1 MENRCQYGGSEMQ
14 VLSEREIE
22 DILVLHPE
30 LIEDHLTLIG
40 RQEQL
45 ENRRTDLT
53 FRDKMERLL
62 LVELKKDIV
71 LEEHVEQIED
81 YIHRLKK
88 SYGGELRGLLIGQEI
103 PPSIQSLCDQRN
115 IEWKEIVVEDIYMYL
130 QQKNSDLLNQMFFSE
145 KLHKKAKEVKTMDF
159 QEYLNETSP
168 FGVPYTTYQFFQ
180 PIDAS
185 PELSGDNEANQLV
198 ADHFKDLILKLQFDR
213 TMFNGNARVIRKP
226 DSDARW
232 VVKTKEGAW
241 QGYVLDYLL
250 YTKDSKQPIPCELY
264 LGTIGY
270 RGNKPTFKDGKSRF
284 IVLDIGKGKQKAST
298 QYGFHKYL
306 RTEVKA
312 LYPFYE
318 LKFNAVGIPKV
329 NWEKVYYSLEHF
341 GYYVQNSDNEKSKL
355 LWIGEIAL
363 DKEDTDMKIGNLI
376 EALFANTIVKAH
388 YKKGDTGISFK
399 FLSSLFKD

>member
-1 MENRCQYGGSEMQ
+1 MQ
-14 VLSEREIE
+14 VLSEKEIE

-30 LIEDHLTLIG
+30 LIENGLTLLG
-40 RQEQL
+40 RQKQL

-53 FRDKMERLL
+53 FRDKLGRLL

-88 SYGGELRGLLIGQEI
+88 SYDGELRGILIGQVI
-103 PPSIQSLCDQRN
+103 PPSIQSLCDQKS
-115 IEWKEIVVEDIYMYL
+115 IEWKEIAVEDIYTYL
-130 QQKNSDLLNQMFFSE
+130 QQKNSDLLDQMFFSE

-168 FGVPYTTYQFFQ
+168 FGGPYTSYQFFR

-185 PELSGDNEANQLV
+185 PELSEDNNANQQV
-198 ADHFKDLILKLQFDR
+198 ADHFKDMILNLQFDR
-213 TMFNGNARVIRKP
+213 TMFDGNVRVIRKT
-226 DSDARW
+226 DSEARW
-232 VVKTKEGAW
+232 IVKTKDGAW

-250 YTKDSKQPIPCELY
+250 YTKDALQPIPCELY

-284 IVLDIGKGKQKAST
+284 IVLDIGKGKQKATT
-298 QYGFHKYL
+298 QYGFHKYI

-329 NWEKVYYSLEHF
+329 NWEKIYYSLEHY
-341 GYYVQNSDNEKSKL
+341 GYYVRNSDDGKSKL
-355 LWIGEIAL
+355 LWIGEIEL
-363 DKEDTDMKIGNLI
+363 DKEDSDTKIGNLI
-376 EALFANTIVKAH
+376 EALFATTIVKAH
-388 YKKGDTGISFK
+388 YKKEDKGISFN
-399 FLSSLFKD
+399 FLSNLLDS